1 VPNTETPAQHTAG
14 VNNGSQPRR
23 PPSSQDKTLAART
36 LEQAW
41 GLLHLPPWAFHRRL
55 PRSTGDA
62 RPRQVALRLYLS
74 EGPQVE
80 CSRVH
85 RRHNDWLAPHTAFWP
100 ARCRAVAH
108 ASDPVWVA
116 LCAAAEA
123 MGCARQFTGRVFPR
137 RRHPPTG
144 APSAPSR
151 GAATRWEK
159 RTDLHILVT
168 AHTVSN
174 RRLEAKRCSGH
185 SQLLCC
191 CNCRASP
198 RSRRA

>member
-1 VPNTETPAQHTAG
+1 MPNTETPAQHTAG

-168 AHTVSN
+168 AHTVS
-174 RRLEAKRCSGH
+174 RRLEVKRCSGH